1 VGGGGAAMKAAP
13 RLIAA
18 LALLAGAAA
27 QAETSAEARARAP
40 ELFDP
45 ATGLRITRYRAPTPQ
60 DIPGALALDA
70 DAVRAAAAAGAALI
84 DVASAG
90 AGVYFEEDGAWV
102 GSEDHATIPG
112 AIWLPEVGRGAL
124 SPEIEA
130 YFRAALARITGGDMT
145 RRLVFF
151 CIADCWM
158 SWNAAQRAA
167 SWGYPA
173 SDWFPL
179 GVDGW
184 AESGGARVPASP
196 MAVAP
201 GG

>member
-1 VGGGGAAMKAAP
+1 MTAAA

-18 LALLAGAAA
+18 LALLLGAAA

-45 ATGLRITRYRAPTPQ
+45 ATGLRIDRYRAPTPQ
-60 DIPGALALDA
+60 DIPGAQALDT

-84 DVASAG
+84 DVVAAG
-90 AGVYFEEDGAWV
+90 AGVYFEGEGEWV
-102 GSEDHATIPG
+102 GWTAHDTIPG
-112 AIWLPEVGRGAL
+112 AVWLPEVGRGAL
-124 SPEIEA
+124 TPEIEA
-130 YFRAALARITGGDMT
+130 YFRAALARITGGDRA

-167 SWGYPA
+167 SWGHA
-173 SDWFPL
+173 AADWYPL
-179 GVDGW
+179 GTDGW
-184 AESGGARVPASP
+184 ADSGGELVPASP